1 MISWLEKNSKVSWMI
16 VFYIGIFIFYVS
28 SRSFYGAPSGGYGY
42 QTILYHFYAFF
53 FLACFLLIAL
63 IEGDIENKRYFIIGI
78 LIVIL
83 YAISDEFHQLFVA
96 NRRASFGDVLIDV
109 LGILVA
115 GIIYLLLVKIR
126 NVGEDVKIYS

>member
-16 VFYIGIFIFYVS
+16 VFYISIFIFYIS

-53 FLACFLLIAL
+53 FLTCFLLIAL
-63 IEGDIENKRYFIIGI
+63 INGRYENRGLIIMGI
-78 LIVIL
+78 LIAIL
-83 YAISDEFHQLFVA
+83 YAVSDEFHQLFVA

-115 GIIYLLLVKIR
+115 GMIYLLLVKMR
-126 NVGEDVKIYS
+126 DVDEDVKVYS